1 MKDWSG
7 KMRLCVV
14 YAISTSDTM
23 CCLHMIVYMVVMCMR
38 SVCFLFIVW
47 IFHCLITS
55 SLVGTLTNLEG
66 GNVMTRF
73 YARSFSAVSLIS
85 CTMFVYMSA

>member
-1 MKDWSG
+1 MKDWLG

-23 CCLHMIVYMVVMCMR
+23 RCLHMIIYIVVMCMR

-47 IFHCLITS
+47 ICHCLIAS

-66 GNVMTRF
+66 VM
-73 YARSFSAVSLIS
+73 L
-85 CTMFVYMSA
+85 

>member
-1 MKDWSG
+1 MLSQ
-7 KMRLCVV
+7 L
-14 YAISTSDTM
+14 SDTM
-23 CCLHMIVYMVVMCMR
+23 CCLHMIIYIYSNVHEI
-38 SVCFLFIVW
+38 SVLLIFVW
-47 IFHCLITS
+47 IFHCLIAS

-73 YARSFSAVSLIS
+73 YARSFSAVCLIS